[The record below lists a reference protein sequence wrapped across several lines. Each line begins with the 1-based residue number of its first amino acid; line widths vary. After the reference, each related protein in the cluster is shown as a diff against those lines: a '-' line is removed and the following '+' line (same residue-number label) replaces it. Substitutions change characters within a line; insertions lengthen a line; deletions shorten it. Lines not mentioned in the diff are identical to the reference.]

1 MKNIL
6 LAGATGFLGNKILK
20 ELGKEDFKITAI
32 SRTRIKNLPE
42 NAQEKIIDFDCLK
55 ELNFPETD
63 HVYLALGRPMYL
75 HNLAGLINKDLKE
88 GLSLVDYEYQLQIAK
103 KALEVGAKSITL
115 ISAIGSSASS
125 INYYLRT
132 KGKLE
137 EEIVKL
143 SFNSINIFRPGHII
157 GNKGRFDTI
166 FADLVS
172 AITDPFLVGPAKKF
186 RSISIKNLPKVVV
199 NLSSQEKSGI
209 NYYEFIDFKK
219 SN

>member
-6 LAGATGFLGNKILK
+6 LAGATGFLGNQILQ
-20 ELGKEDFKITAI
+20 ELGKKDFKITAL
-32 SRTRIKNLPE
+32 SRSKIKNIPE
-42 NAQEKIIDFDCLK
+42 NAQEKIIDFDCLE

-75 HNLAGLINKDLKE
+75 HNLAGMINKDLKKD
-88 GLSLVDYEYQLQIAK
+88 LSLVDYEYQLQIAK

-125 INYYLRT
+125 INYYLKI

-143 SFNSINIFRPGHII
+143 SFNSINIFRPGHIV
-157 GNKGRFDTI
+157 GNKNRFDTI
-166 FADLVS
+166 LADLVS
-172 AITDPFLVGPAKKF
+172 AITDPFLIGPVKKF
-186 RSISIKNLPKVVV
+186 RSISIKVLPKVIVTCSLKQKPGV
-199 NLSSQEKSGI
+199 N
-209 NYYEFIDFKK
+209 YFEFGDFQRQ
-219 SN
+219 